1 MTAKQTDDRTKTD
14 SLQQMTATYKK
25 NRKII
30 LFCSTQEKRKIFQ
43 HKLAESTQRLTRA
56 SPSSLV
62 FQTHTSTRLRSIVAE
77 HQTFKHLQNLQTHT
91 QKGDTESINRR
102 TKKMPRHHVG
112 AILTFLNVSAV
123 LCFLCSYDLFENQFV
138 FLFECKYNTNN
149 WFKSNISLFY
159 AKKSRKRLRYLL
171 LFMRTQQGNFYSF
184 YQNNAI
190 GFNCLRSR
198 FHCSTK

>member
-91 QKGDTESINRR
+91 QQGDTESINRR
-102 TKKMPRHHVG
+102 TKKAPTSRRG
-112 AILTFLNVSAV
+112 N
-123 LCFLCSYDLFENQFV
+123 SYV
-138 FLFECKYNTNN
+138 FEC
-149 WFKSNISLFY
+149 FSS
-159 AKKSRKRLRYLL
+159 
-171 LFMRTQQGNFYSF
+171 FMFF
-184 YQNNAI
+184 M
-190 GFNCLRSR
+190 
-198 FHCSTK
+198 

>member
-30 LFCSTQEKRKIFQ
+30 LFCSTQERRKIFQ

-123 LCFLCSYDLFENQFV
+123 LCFLCSYDL
-138 FLFECKYNTNN
+138 LK
-149 WFKSNISLFY
+149 ISLCFFSSANIIQIIDLNQIY
-159 AKKSRKRLRYLL
+159 LFFLRKKSRKRLRYLL
-171 LFMRTQQGNFYSF
+171 LFMRTQQGNFIASIRIM
-184 YQNNAI
+184 Q
-190 GFNCLRSR
+190 
-198 FHCSTK
+198 

>member
-1 MTAKQTDDRTKTD
+1 MGELKKWPPSRLTTAPRQTVCNRW
-14 SLQQMTATYKK
+14 QQPTKK

-102 TKKMPRHHVG
+102 TKKCPDITSG
-112 AILTFLNVSAV
+112 QFLRFWMFQQFCVFYVVMIFLKIS
-123 LCFLCSYDLFENQFV
+123 LCFFSSANIIQIIDLNQIY
-138 FLFECKYNTNN
+138 LF
-149 WFKSNISLFY
+149 FY
-159 AKKSRKRLRYLL
+159 AKNHVNVCGICFSLCVPNKVIL
-171 LFMRTQQGNFYSF
+171 
-184 YQNNAI
+184 
-190 GFNCLRSR
+190 
-198 FHCSTK
+198 

>member
-1 MTAKQTDDRTKTD
+1 MLYTRKKKDLSTQAGRKHTKTNE
-14 SLQQMTATYKK
+14 SIT
-25 NRKII
+25 
-30 LFCSTQEKRKIFQ
+30 IF
-43 HKLAESTQRLTRA
+43 TC
-56 SPSSLV
+56 

-149 WFKSNISLFY
+149 WFKSNISLFLR
-159 AKKSRKRLRYLL
+159 KKSRKRLRYLL
-171 LFMRTQQGNFYSF
+171 LFMRTQQGNFIASIRIM
-184 YQNNAI
+184 Q
-190 GFNCLRSR
+190 
-198 FHCSTK
+198 

>member
-14 SLQQMTATYKK
+14 NLQQMTATYKK

-102 TKKMPRHHVG
+102 TKKCPDITSG
-112 AILTFLNVSAV
+112 QFLRFWMFQQFCVFYVVMIFLKIS
-123 LCFLCSYDLFENQFV
+123 LCFFSSANIIQIIDLNQIY
-138 FLFECKYNTNN
+138 LF
-149 WFKSNISLFY
+149 FY
-159 AKKSRKRLRYLL
+159 AKNHVNVCGICFSLCAPNKVLSE
-171 LFMRTQQGNFYSF
+171 SS
-184 YQNNAI
+184 I

>member
-1 MTAKQTDDRTKTD
+1 MTAKQTDDHTKTD

-43 HKLAESTQRLTRA
+43 HKLTESTQRLTRA

-91 QKGDTESINRR
+91 QKGDKESLNRR
-102 TKKMPRHHVG
+102 TKKCPDITSG
-112 AILTFLNVSAV
+112 QFL
-123 LCFLCSYDLFENQFV
+123 
-138 FLFECKYNTNN
+138 
-149 WFKSNISLFY
+149 
-159 AKKSRKRLRYLL
+159 
-171 LFMRTQQGNFYSF
+171 
-184 YQNNAI
+184 
-190 GFNCLRSR
+190 R
-198 FHCSTK
+198 F

>member
-1 MTAKQTDDRTKTD
+1 MLYT
-14 SLQQMTATYKK
+14 
-25 NRKII
+25 RK
-30 LFCSTQEKRKIFQ
+30 KRKIFQ
-43 HKLAESTQRLTRA
+43 HNLAESTQRLTRA

-149 WFKSNISLFY
+149 WFKSNMSLFLR
-159 AKKSRKRLRYLL
+159 KKSRKRLRYLL
-171 LFMRTQQGNFYSF
+171 LFMRTQQGNLSF
-184 YQNNAI
+184 CTY
-190 GFNCLRSR
+190 GWLL
-198 FHCSTK
+198 KM

>member
-123 LCFLCSYDLFENQFV
+123 LCFLCSYDL
-138 FLFECKYNTNN
+138 LK
-149 WFKSNISLFY
+149 ISLCFFSSANIIQIIDLNQIYLFFY
-159 AKKSRKRLRYLL
+159 AKNHVNVCGIC
-171 LFMRTQQGNFYSF
+171 FSF
-184 YQNNAI
+184 YVPNKVITQHPY
-190 GFNCLRSR
+190 CHELLR
-198 FHCSTK
+198 

>member
-14 SLQQMTATYKK
+14 SLQQMIATYKK

-123 LCFLCSYDLFENQFV
+123 LCFLCSYDL
-138 FLFECKYNTNN
+138 LK
-149 WFKSNISLFY
+149 ISLCFFSSANIIQIIDLNQIY
-159 AKKSRKRLRYLL
+159 LFFLRKKSRKRLRYLL
-171 LFMRTQQGNFYSF
+171 LFMRTQQGNFIASIRIM
-184 YQNNAI
+184 Q
-190 GFNCLRSR
+190 
-198 FHCSTK
+198 